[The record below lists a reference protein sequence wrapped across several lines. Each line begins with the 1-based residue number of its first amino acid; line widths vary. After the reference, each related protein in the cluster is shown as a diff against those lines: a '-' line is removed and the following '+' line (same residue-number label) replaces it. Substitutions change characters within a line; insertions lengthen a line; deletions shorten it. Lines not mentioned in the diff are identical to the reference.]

1 MRRPELAVARQPRIE
16 FEERLGPDAVQP
28 ALSIGAS
35 LDQSRVPEHPEVL
48 RHGRLAQPQMCHQLS
63 HGSFALAQ
71 QIQDRLPSRLGQNLE
86 CRRRSHTLSM
96 LEQLYICQGIKGSAR
111 DAGGI
116 AQRRGCRLFYRRPR
130 SFRPPQRLVNASA
143 SSHMTGH
150 DQPIKPNAPRRLQRP
165 KTANR
170 APPVG
175 VRERSKPSRRRDED
189 NREEVVYGREA
200 R

>member
-63 HGSFALAQ
+63 HRSFALAQ

-86 CRRRSHTLSM
+86 CRRRGHALSM
-96 LEQLYICQGIKGSAR
+96 LERLYICQGIKGWAR
-111 DAGGI
+111 
-116 AQRRGCRLFYRRPR
+116 
-130 SFRPPQRLVNASA
+130 
-143 SSHMTGH
+143 
-150 DQPIKPNAPRRLQRP
+150 
-165 KTANR
+165 
-170 APPVG
+170 
-175 VRERSKPSRRRDED
+175 
-189 NREEVVYGREA
+189 
-200 R
+200 

>member
-63 HGSFALAQ
+63 HRSFALAQ

-96 LEQLYICQGIKGSAR
+96 LEQLYICQGIE
-111 DAGGI
+111 
-116 AQRRGCRLFYRRPR
+116 
-130 SFRPPQRLVNASA
+130 SFGP
-143 SSHMTGH
+143 
-150 DQPIKPNAPRRLQRP
+150 
-165 KTANR
+165 
-170 APPVG
+170 
-175 VRERSKPSRRRDED
+175 
-189 NREEVVYGREA
+189 
-200 R
+200 